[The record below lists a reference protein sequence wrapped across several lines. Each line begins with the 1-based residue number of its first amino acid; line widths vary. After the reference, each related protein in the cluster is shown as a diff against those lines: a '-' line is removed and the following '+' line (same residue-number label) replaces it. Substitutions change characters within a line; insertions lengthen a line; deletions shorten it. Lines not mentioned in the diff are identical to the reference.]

1 MAEPTD
7 RDVVFLRRLQR
18 GQTITGTVTEI
29 ATFGVTF
36 VDIGGYT
43 AMINIPELSWRPIGH
58 PGDVVAVGQTITTE
72 ILDVDLGRGRVS
84 LSLKALQPDP
94 LINFQAQTGRIVV
107 GPVTKVVP
115 IGVFVRVEDRPD
127 GLEGLVPSTEL
138 ADLLV
143 DVGDALIV
151 EIVDVNIIRRRIELA
166 LAGSLAI
173 VTALWADH
181 MHEPFPDNLRWIDAP
196 SGESV
201 PALDSYIAGCVTTY
215 IARQGT
221 LDPQRQQILTD
232 CAEDL
237 AALVPSLEGTA
248 ATYVARLIEIAD
260 LASAEAA
267 SE

>member
-1 MAEPTD
+1 MAELTEHEM
-7 RDVVFLRRLQR
+7 VFLQNLQR

-58 PGDVVAVGQTITTE
+58 PSDVVAVGQTITTE

-84 LSLKALQPDP
+84 LSLKSLQPDP
-94 LINFQAQTGRIVV
+94 LINFKAQTGRIVA

-115 IGVFVRVEDRPD
+115 IGAFVRIEDRPD
-127 GLEGLVPSTEL
+127 GFEGLVPSTEL
-138 ADLLV
+138 ANLRV
-143 DVGDALIV
+143 DIGDALTV
-151 EIVDVNIIRRRIELA
+151 EIVDVDVIRRRIELA
-166 LAGSLAI
+166 LAESLAT

-181 MHEPFPDNLRWIDAP
+181 VHEPFPDDLRWINVP

-201 PALDSYIAGCVTTY
+201 PALDSYIAGCIITY

-221 LDPQRQQILTD
+221 LDPQRQQILTG

-248 ATYVARLIEIAD
+248 AAYVGRLIKMAD
-260 LASAEAA
+260 LARAETRQ
-267 SE
+267 